1 MPSSR
6 PFVRALR
13 DTAGVGVALVPLGIA
28 FGLLIV
34 QAGLAWW
41 WAPLFSVFIYAGSL
55 EFLAIGLIIAM
66 TPLAQIAL
74 ATVLVNF
81 RHVFYALSFPLQ
93 AVRGRAA
100 KTYSM
105 YALTDE
111 AYALAHHI
119 PPAERTTARIL
130 WMQLLCQGYWVL
142 GGVLGS
148 LLGTALPTIPRGMDF
163 ALTALFAVLT
173 IDAFRV
179 TRDVPPPVLAL
190 VSALVSLVVAP
201 DQMLVVA
208 MGLFVAALTVQF
220 MLTRRAGRA
229 PSGTETTSD
238 AGRAIVGPP
247 GQAAEGDRQT
257 AEGGGVGLRTHS
269 PEEGSCA

>member
-1 MPSSR
+1 M
-6 PFVRALR
+6 
-13 DTAGVGVALVPLGIA
+13 ALVPLGIA
-28 FGLLIV
+28 FGLLVV

-41 WAPLFSVFIYAGSL
+41 WAPLFSIFIYAGSL
-55 EFLAIGLIIAM
+55 EFLAIGLIVAM

-111 AYALAHHI
+111 AYALAHHV
-119 PPAERTTARIL
+119 PAAERSTARIL
-130 WMQLLCQGYWVL
+130 WMQLQCQGYWVL
-142 GGVLGS
+142 GGILGA

-163 ALTALFAVLT
+163 ALTALFTVLT

-179 TRDVPPPVLAL
+179 TRDVPSPILAL
-190 VSALVSLVVAP
+190 LSALIALVVAP

-208 MGLFVAALTVQF
+208 MGLFVAALTARF
-220 MLTRRAGRA
+220 LLGRRAGRRA
-229 PSGTETTSD
+229 GGASAAGT
-238 AGRAIVGPP
+238 AV
-247 GQAAEGDRQT
+247 
-257 AEGGGVGLRTHS
+257 
-269 PEEGSCA
+269 EEGTRA